1 MNMRLLAL
9 LATIFLL
16 TVFESS
22 ARSAGGGGH
31 GAAGAGHGSG
41 ESSWGYSYEHNKE
54 PIIGEEE
61 KIPENMD
68 MDPSDDNLDNSTMQ
82 ELIRWL
88 ENKKNASSGFDKYT
102 LLGAGT
108 NEIISTVGAEN
119 DEQRDAA
126 LVKTLKDHERA
137 TTKIAG
143 AKVAAHEAYRKAG
156 CSLPKLNNKTND
168 GLSKKCKELKREF
181 NKQSTLLKNYQDE
194 LKRLRNL

>member
-16 TVFESS
+16 AIFESS

-54 PIIGEEE
+54 PIIEEE
-61 KIPENMD
+61 PEEIPSEMD
-68 MDPSDDNLDNSTMQ
+68 FSNDNLDNDTIQ
-82 ELIRWL
+82 KLIRL
-88 ENKKNASSGFDKYT
+88 VENKKDTSSGFDEYT
-102 LLGAGT
+102 LSGAGT
-108 NEIISTVGAEN
+108 NEIIRTVGAGS
-119 DEQRDAA
+119 DQQRNAA
-126 LVKTLKDHERA
+126 LVKTIKDHERA

-143 AKVAAHEAYRKAG
+143 AKVAAHQAYRKAG
-156 CSLPKLNNKTND
+156 CSLPKLNNATDD
-168 GLSKKCKELKREF
+168 GLSKECKRLKREF
-181 NKQSTLLKNYQDE
+181 NKQSTLLNSYQDE